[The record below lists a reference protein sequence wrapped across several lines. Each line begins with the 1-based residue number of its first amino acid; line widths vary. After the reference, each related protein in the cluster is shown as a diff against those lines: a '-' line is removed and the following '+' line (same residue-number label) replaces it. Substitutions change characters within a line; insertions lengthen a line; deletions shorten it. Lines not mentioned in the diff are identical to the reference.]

1 MKRTWLYM
9 VVSLLLPA
17 VFAAGCSG
25 GGGGGG
31 ISGGGSSSK
40 AITAFG
46 IVNPAATGTVN
57 EGAKTISVS
66 VPFGTDP
73 TALTATFTTT
83 GTSVVVG
90 STVQVSGVTVNNFSI
105 PVVYTV
111 NAADGTTQ
119 NYTVTVTVA
128 SSSAKA
134 LSSFAIVSPPAP
146 GVIDETAK
154 TVSVTV
160 PFGTDVT
167 ALTATFT
174 TTGAGVTV
182 GGTAQVSG
190 ITTNDFTNSVEYAV
204 RAADGSIAKY
214 TVTVTVAPSSAKAIT
229 SYSILGVAGII
240 NEIAKTI
247 SVNLPEGTVVTALTA
262 TFTTTG
268 AGVAIG
274 GTAQVSGVTQQDF
287 TNKVVYTVTAADGSG
302 VDYYVTV
309 AFIVLGTPISSPTVS
324 PITSF
329 GQALASHD
337 TGTLNAA
344 YGYYQES
351 FPGQANVWDI
361 DADFTLADGGD
372 YQFFYAL
379 WLGFTDLSHFGDT
392 SQTYGGL
399 TFYGPTMGTAQ
410 GVTVAAVSDGASTGV
425 TPLAGS
431 YSAFLNATSDSRLMQ
446 TLNVASGVTGTITLT
461 WKDSVNLY
469 NGHFTSSFTPSYRVV
484 IRDTGGAEL
493 DELYSTAT
501 STSGVHTADLNN
513 NYVNQGYN
521 IVLSFEE
528 RSAPAIASELGL
540 ATPQLTMIDSV
551 SALDSASTP
560 YVTNGDFENGLTGWT
575 TNTPAEVQNM
585 TSSIDYNHDG
595 LDVTRSFYTVPNKL
609 WGRWVDVFVN
619 NTSSAIT
626 TTLDYNT
633 VLGSYGTAII
643 YDTPSTSNRAITA
656 WDGSQTTRDIGMVFG
671 NADQVDYASD
681 TGLNAGNG
689 SDTIDFYYNITV
701 PPAGRVALV
710 NFIILGTYDTSL
722 TAADTSAYATEIDNE
737 AQNIVNNFWTDPQ
750 YRDGM
755 TQQQIDAII
764 NFPH

>member
-17 VFAAGCSG
+17 VLAAGCSG

-57 EGAKTISVS
+57 EGAKTISVT
-66 VPFGTDP
+66 VPYGTDT

-167 ALTATFT
+167 TLTATFT

-240 NEIAKTI
+240 NETAKTI
-247 SVNLPEGTVVTALTA
+247 SVNLPEGTVVTALPA

-268 AGVAIG
+268 AGVTIG
-274 GTAQVSGVTQQDF
+274 GTAQVSGVTPNNF
-287 TNKVVYTVTAADGSG
+287 TSLVKYTVTAADGSQ
-302 VDYYVTV
+302 VDYTVTV

-337 TGTLNAA
+337 TGTPR
-344 YGYYQES
+344 EI

-361 DADFTLADGGD
+361 DYEFLLVDGGD
-372 YQFFYAL
+372 KQFDVYLGAL
-379 WLGFTDLSHFGDT
+379 WLFFNDFSSFGAT
-392 SQTYGGL
+392 PQVYSGL

-446 TLNVASGVTGTITLT
+446 TLDLTSGVTGTITLT
-461 WKDSVNLY
+461 WKDSVNL
-469 NGHFTSSFTPSYRVV
+469 NEGDFNFTPGYTPSYRVV
-484 IRDTGGAEL
+484 IRDISGNQLE
-493 DELYSTAT
+493 ELYSTTTTT
-501 STSGVHTADLNN
+501 SASGGSHTADLSA
-513 NYVNQGYN
+513 YTGQT

-528 RSAPAIASELGL
+528 RSMPGVDY
-540 ATPQLTMIDSV
+540 LTMIDSV
-551 SALDSASTP
+551 SALDDAAKE
-560 YVTNGDFENGLTGWT
+560 YVTNGDFEDISPPLNGWT
-575 TNTPAEVQNM
+575 TNTPAEAQNM
-585 TSSIDYNHDG
+585 TSSVEHNHDG

-609 WGRWVDVFVN
+609 WGRWVDVFEN
-619 NTSSAIT
+619 PTSSAIT
-626 TTLDYNT
+626 TTIGYET
-633 VLGSYGTAII
+633 VLGSAGYAII
-643 YDTPSTSNRAITA
+643 YDTPSTSKKAITA

-671 NADQVDYASD
+671 NADQVDYTTA
-681 TGLNAGNG
+681 TALNTQDGI
-689 SDTIDFYYNITV
+689 DTIDFYYNITV
-701 PPAGRVALV
+701 QPGGRVALV

-722 TAADTSAYATEIDNE
+722 TAVDASALATEIDNE